1 MNLYQKG
8 LLAFALVILIAIA
21 TVAALVG
28 QRTATAFRHYTV
40 LYSNRAQILAD
51 GLADYYVTHGTW
63 SGLQADLAALPGMH
77 SAGAG
82 PGASRGRGAATA
94 AAWNFR
100 VADDQGN
107 IVADSSGRPGG
118 RLSQAE
124 LRQALPIQAS
134 DRHVGYLLPAG
145 EAMRVTTLD
154 EPAQRFLERV
164 WQALLLGG
172 LIAFLAALVL
182 AGLLT
187 RSIVAPVQALTEA
200 AQVIASGHLEVQ
212 APVQGQDEIARLA
225 RAFNRMATSLKRAE
239 EARRAQTAD
248 IAHELRNPLAV
259 LQGTLE
265 ALADGIYAPTTENVQ
280 PALDQ
285 VQTLNRLV
293 GDLRTL
299 AQADAGQLQ
308 LERQPLDLAI
318 LLQRVSDIYRE
329 PLTEKGL
336 ELHHDIP
343 AHLPAVLG
351 DYERLH
357 QVLGNILSN
366 ALRYV
371 PSGATVHIVA
381 QAETDGVVVRVIDN
395 GPGVSEQDLP
405 RLFERFWRGEPS
417 RSRATGGSGLGL
429 AIAQRIIAAHNGRIW
444 AEATTG
450 GGLTV
455 AFWLPRVGT

>member
-21 TVAALVG
+21 TVAILVG
-28 QRTATAFRHYTV
+28 QRTTTAFRRYTV

-51 GLADYYVTHGTW
+51 GLADYYATHSTW
-63 SGLQADLAALPGMH
+63 TELQADLSALPGMH

-82 PGASRGRGAATA
+82 PGAGRGRGATTTAT
-94 AAWNFR
+94 WDFR
-100 VADDQGN
+100 VADEQGN
-107 IVADSSGRPGG
+107 IVANSLGMPEGH
-118 RLSQAE
+118 LSRTE
-124 LRQALPIQAS
+124 LRQALPIQVG
-134 DRHVGYLLPAG
+134 DRLVGYLLPAS
-145 EAMRVTTLD
+145 EAVHVTTLD
-154 EPAQRFLERV
+154 EPAQHFLARV
-164 WQALLLGG
+164 WQALFLGG
-172 LIAFLAALVL
+172 LVALLAAMIL

-187 RSIVAPVQALTEA
+187 HGIVAPVHTLTEA

-212 APVQGQDEIARLA
+212 APVQGHDEIARLA
-225 RAFNRMATSLKRAE
+225 HAFNRMATSLKRAE

-265 ALADGIYAPTTENVQ
+265 ALADGIYTPTGDNIQ

-293 GDLRTL
+293 GDLRIL
-299 AQADAGQLQ
+299 AQADAGELQ

-318 LLQRVSDIYRE
+318 LLRRVSDIYRE
-329 PLTEKGL
+329 PLTEKGIA
-336 ELHHDIP
+336 LHQDIP
-343 AHLPAVLG
+343 THLPNVLA

-371 PSGATVHIVA
+371 PSGAMLRIVA
-381 QAETDGVVVRVIDN
+381 QAETEGVVVRVIDN
-395 GPGVSEQDLP
+395 GPGVPQQDIP
-405 RLFERFWRGEPS
+405 QLFERFWRGEPS

-444 AEATTG
+444 AESTTG

-455 AFWLPRVGT
+455 AFWLPRG